1 MKKKQAIAL
10 LLATVLAGTGTVPYA
25 FVSTVYAGQGNAPD
39 APTNL
44 KTEMLNEAY
53 GIDTKDPAFSWVVND
68 KDQKEVQTAY
78 RIIISETSELK
89 GEVLDT
95 GWVESD
101 ENSYAHAEG
110 LSDKLQDNELYYWQV
125 QTKDKDGNE
134 SPLSEACP
142 FMTNVSGEWQSLNGI
157 WATPNATPESGEE
170 EKDPSLWTDFTLEQ
184 KMSIKEGGAFAMLV
198 RMDDAGKNGYMVQ
211 FRSNDNQIKIHQIDN
226 GTINTNA
233 FQVINLAESEITLPE
248 DGSEFGVRIDFKGI
262 RMTFSILTDL
272 QSEDAQYVEVGSA
285 EVDGGRTDGRI
296 GYRTGRT
303 EAGTIDDLVITSTD
317 EAKTVLYSSD
327 FESDDKLFSGLS
339 VVDGKLNVGK
349 SVYSVYG
356 PVIQQSHIQERQL
369 RKSQIKKMRIS

>member
-184 KMSIKEGGAFAMLV
+184 KMSIKEGGAFAML
-198 RMDDAGKNGYMVQ
+198 
-211 FRSNDNQIKIHQIDN
+211 
-226 GTINTNA
+226 
-233 FQVINLAESEITLPE
+233 
-248 DGSEFGVRIDFKGI
+248 
-262 RMTFSILTDL
+262 
-272 QSEDAQYVEVGSA
+272 
-285 EVDGGRTDGRI
+285 
-296 GYRTGRT
+296 
-303 EAGTIDDLVITSTD
+303 
-317 EAKTVLYSSD
+317 
-327 FESDDKLFSGLS
+327 
-339 VVDGKLNVGK
+339 
-349 SVYSVYG
+349 
-356 PVIQQSHIQERQL
+356 IQ
-369 RKSQIKKMRIS
+369 

>member
-125 QTKDKDGNE
+125 QTKDKDGTE
-134 SPLSEACP
+134 SPLS
-142 FMTNVSGEWQSLNGI
+142 
-157 WATPNATPESGEE
+157 
-170 EKDPSLWTDFTLEQ
+170 
-184 KMSIKEGGAFAMLV
+184 
-198 RMDDAGKNGYMVQ
+198 
-211 FRSNDNQIKIHQIDN
+211 
-226 GTINTNA
+226 
-233 FQVINLAESEITLPE
+233 
-248 DGSEFGVRIDFKGI
+248 
-262 RMTFSILTDL
+262 
-272 QSEDAQYVEVGSA
+272 
-285 EVDGGRTDGRI
+285 
-296 GYRTGRT
+296 
-303 EAGTIDDLVITSTD
+303 
-317 EAKTVLYSSD
+317 
-327 FESDDKLFSGLS
+327 
-339 VVDGKLNVGK
+339 
-349 SVYSVYG
+349 
-356 PVIQQSHIQERQL
+356 
-369 RKSQIKKMRIS
+369 

>member
-53 GIDTKDPAFSWVVND
+53 GIDTKDPAFSWVVNA

-157 WATPNATPESGEE
+157 WATPNATPESGE
-170 EKDPSLWTDFTLEQ
+170 
-184 KMSIKEGGAFAMLV
+184 
-198 RMDDAGKNGYMVQ
+198 
-211 FRSNDNQIKIHQIDN
+211 
-226 GTINTNA
+226 
-233 FQVINLAESEITLPE
+233 
-248 DGSEFGVRIDFKGI
+248 
-262 RMTFSILTDL
+262 
-272 QSEDAQYVEVGSA
+272 
-285 EVDGGRTDGRI
+285 
-296 GYRTGRT
+296 
-303 EAGTIDDLVITSTD
+303 
-317 EAKTVLYSSD
+317 
-327 FESDDKLFSGLS
+327 
-339 VVDGKLNVGK
+339 
-349 SVYSVYG
+349 
-356 PVIQQSHIQERQL
+356 
-369 RKSQIKKMRIS
+369 

>member
-10 LLATVLAGTGTVPYA
+10 LLATVLAGTG
-25 FVSTVYAGQGNAPD
+25 
-39 APTNL
+39 
-44 KTEMLNEAY
+44 
-53 GIDTKDPAFSWVVND
+53 
-68 KDQKEVQTAY
+68 
-78 RIIISETSELK
+78 
-89 GEVLDT
+89 
-95 GWVESD
+95 
-101 ENSYAHAEG
+101 
-110 LSDKLQDNELYYWQV
+110 
-125 QTKDKDGNE
+125 
-134 SPLSEACP
+134 
-142 FMTNVSGEWQSLNGI
+142 
-157 WATPNATPESGEE
+157 
-170 EKDPSLWTDFTLEQ
+170 
-184 KMSIKEGGAFAMLV
+184 
-198 RMDDAGKNGYMVQ
+198 
-211 FRSNDNQIKIHQIDN
+211 KIHQIDN

-349 SVYSVYG
+349 SVYSV
-356 PVIQQSHIQERQL
+356 
-369 RKSQIKKMRIS
+369 

>member
-142 FMTNVSGEWQSLNGI
+142 FMTFGQHRMQLRSQ
-157 WATPNATPESGEE
+157 
-170 EKDPSLWTDFTLEQ
+170 EK
-184 KMSIKEGGAFAMLV
+184 K
-198 RMDDAGKNGYMVQ
+198 R
-211 FRSNDNQIKIHQIDN
+211 KIQ
-226 GTINTNA
+226 
-233 FQVINLAESEITLPE
+233 
-248 DGSEFGVRIDFKGI
+248 
-262 RMTFSILTDL
+262 
-272 QSEDAQYVEVGSA
+272 
-285 EVDGGRTDGRI
+285 
-296 GYRTGRT
+296 
-303 EAGTIDDLVITSTD
+303 
-317 EAKTVLYSSD
+317 
-327 FESDDKLFSGLS
+327 
-339 VVDGKLNVGK
+339 
-349 SVYSVYG
+349 VYG
-356 PVIQQSHIQERQL
+356 QTLHWNRRCPS
-369 RKSQIKKMRIS
+369 KKVEHLQCLSE

>member
-39 APTNL
+39 APTNSRQRCL
-44 KTEMLNEAY
+44 MK
-53 GIDTKDPAFSWVVND
+53 
-68 KDQKEVQTAY
+68 KEVQTAY

-170 EKDPSLWTDFTLEQ
+170 EKDPSLWTDF
-184 KMSIKEGGAFAMLV
+184 
-198 RMDDAGKNGYMVQ
+198 
-211 FRSNDNQIKIHQIDN
+211 
-226 GTINTNA
+226 
-233 FQVINLAESEITLPE
+233 
-248 DGSEFGVRIDFKGI
+248 
-262 RMTFSILTDL
+262 ILN
-272 QSEDAQYVEVGSA
+272 
-285 EVDGGRTDGRI
+285 RRC
-296 GYRTGRT
+296 
-303 EAGTIDDLVITSTD
+303 
-317 EAKTVLYSSD
+317 
-327 FESDDKLFSGLS
+327 
-339 VVDGKLNVGK
+339 LN
-349 SVYSVYG
+349 
-356 PVIQQSHIQERQL
+356 
-369 RKSQIKKMRIS
+369 

>member
-198 RMDDAGKNGYMVQ
+198 RIDDAGKNGYMVQ

-317 EAKTVLYSSD
+317 EAKDSFV
-327 FESDDKLFSGLS
+327 FF
-339 VVDGKLNVGK
+339 
-349 SVYSVYG
+349 
-356 PVIQQSHIQERQL
+356 RF
-369 RKSQIKKMRIS
+369 